1 MKILL
6 LNEDEFESIK
16 SEDIL
21 ESNFIVIK
29 KQENLFKIIK
39 NRYGTNYVEVD
50 KLGLEYHLKYDIL
63 KHFWIN
69 KHN

>member
-6 LNEDEFESIK
+6 LNENEFKSIK

-29 KQENLFKIIK
+29 QEENLFKIIK

-63 KHFWIN
+63 KHF
-69 KHN
+69 